1 MFGRIKKKLEHIKL
15 VKINSKRKLFGRYL
29 HGGTKVKKIGLHCFS
44 QIIFSIMET
53 AESKQEVYLM
63 LFIGFFFAVR
73 IKSYAK
79 IFQDISRG
87 ICHIDHITSYF

>member
-1 MFGRIKKKLEHIKL
+1 MFGRIKKNLEHIKL

-63 LFIGFFFAVR
+63 LFIGFFLLYELKVTQRYF
-73 IKSYAK
+73 K
-79 IFQDISRG
+79 IFQEVSA
-87 ICHIDHITSYF
+87 T